1 MAPNGLN
8 NNVMYWVRNLVTG
21 YVNGIKTTIR
31 KYIATMMA
39 HMPVN
44 QFNQKSKLIN

>member
-1 MAPNGLN
+1 MAPNGPN
-8 NNVMYWVRNLVTG
+8 NNVMCWVRNSVTG
-21 YVNGIKTTIR
+21 YVNGIRITIR

-44 QFNQKSKLIN
+44 QFIQKSKLIN